1 MSDNPRIDE
10 LKRRV
15 QQDPAS
21 IAFAALAD
29 EYRRAG
35 LFHDAVETCRAGLQR
50 HPAYVSARVTLGR
63 SLVELG
69 EFQEAT
75 EHLEQVLRSAPENLA
90 AIRALADL
98 HRRNGEPLE
107 STIQAAAAAESA
119 SQTPTVAP
127 AAPAAQTAPVIPTV
141 AVAQQ
146 ARAVRPIPVTQA
158 VPVAPPAPPAP
169 APLLS
174 SPSPFQPIV
183 INRLL
188 WSPSPAEPDAEEL
201 EIADLAPTM
210 ADAQL
215 PVIREL
221 EQLLAGIES
230 RKTSHRLAQR
240 LTPTRA
246 V

>member
-35 LFHDAVETCRAGLQR
+35 MFHDAVETCRAGLQR

-69 EFQEAT
+69 EFEEAR

-90 AIRALADL
+90 AIRALADI

-107 STIQAAAAAESA
+107 SAIQLLSRPRLQRKPPP
-119 SQTPTVAP
+119 SPKRRQRRTVK
-127 AAPAAQTAPVIPTV
+127 AAPAIPAIQVAPVVETRGP
-141 AVAQQ
+141 AQ
-146 ARAVRPIPVTQA
+146 AASP
-158 VPVAPPAPPAP
+158 VPVAPAPV
-169 APLLS
+169 PLKPVAVHADS
-174 SPSPFQPIV
+174 HPSIALV
-183 INRLL
+183 TRA
-188 WSPSPAEPDAEEL
+188 SEPDVEEL
-201 EIADLAPTM
+201 EIADSG
-210 ADAQL
+210 DD
-215 PVIREL
+215 
-221 EQLLAGIES
+221 G
-230 RKTSHRLAQR
+230 
-240 LTPTRA
+240 
-246 V
+246 

>member
-127 AAPAAQTAPVIPTV
+127 PARAAQPAPVIPAV

-146 ARAVRPIPVTQA
+146 ARAVSPIPVTQA
-158 VPVAPPAPPAP
+158 VPVAPPAPARAALKPVT
-169 APLLS
+169 LS
-174 SPSPFQPIV
+174 ADSHQSIALV
-183 INRLL
+183 TLA
-188 WSPSPAEPDAEEL
+188 AEPDGDGL

-221 EQLLAGIES
+221 EQLLAGIS
-230 RKTSHRLAQR
+230 RARQAIDSLNA
-240 LTPTRA
+240 
-246 V
+246 

>member
-10 LKRRV
+10 LRRRV

-127 AAPAAQTAPVIPTV
+127 TTPAVETMPAIPAV
-141 AVAQQ
+141 AVAKQ
-146 ARAVRPIPVTQA
+146 APAVLPIPVTRA
-158 VPVAPPAPPAP
+158 VSVAPPAPPAP
-169 APLLS
+169 APLKPLTLS
-174 SPSPFQPIV
+174 ADSHPSV
-183 INRLL
+183 ALVTL
-188 WSPSPAEPDAEEL
+188 ASEPDAEEF
-201 EIADLAPTM
+201 EIADVAPTV

-221 EQLLAGIES
+221 EQLLAGID
-230 RKTSHRLAQR
+230 
-240 LTPTRA
+240 RA
-246 V
+246 RQAIDALSA

>member
-1 MSDNPRIDE
+1 MSENPRIDE

-63 SLVELG
+63 ALMELG
-69 EFQEAT
+69 ELQEAA

-90 AIRALADL
+90 AIRALADI

-107 STIQAAAAAESA
+107 SLQAAAAEAA
-119 SQTPTVAP
+119 S
-127 AAPAAQTAPVIPTV
+127 AAQTAAAAETAPPTTAPIFLEQTAPTEPEPVPQAASQPANAV
-141 AVAQQ
+141 AVKPAPLPFPLKP
-146 ARAVRPIPVTQA
+146 A
-158 VPVAPPAPPAP
+158 APPADIPPTTV
-169 APLLS
+169 S
-174 SPSPFQPIV
+174 V
-183 INRLL
+183 INDDHSDTDDL
-188 WSPSPAEPDAEEL
+188 DVV
-201 EIADLAPTM
+201 DLAPSM
-210 ADAQL
+210 ADAHL

-221 EQLLAGIES
+221 EQFLAGID
-230 RKTSHRLAQR
+230 
-240 LTPTRA
+240 RA
-246 V
+246 RHSIGA

>member
-10 LKRRV
+10 LRRRV

-107 STIQAAAAAESA
+107 TTI
-119 SQTPTVAP
+119 
-127 AAPAAQTAPVIPTV
+127 TAV
-141 AVAQQ
+141 
-146 ARAVRPIPVTQA
+146 
-158 VPVAPPAPPAP
+158 
-169 APLLS
+169 
-174 SPSPFQPIV
+174 
-183 INRLL
+183 
-188 WSPSPAEPDAEEL
+188 
-201 EIADLAPTM
+201 
-210 ADAQL
+210 
-215 PVIREL
+215 
-221 EQLLAGIES
+221 
-230 RKTSHRLAQR
+230 
-240 LTPTRA
+240 
-246 V
+246 

>member
-98 HRRNGEPLE
+98 HRGNGEPLE

-119 SQTPTVAP
+119 SQTPIVAP
-127 AAPAAQTAPVIPTV
+127 AAPAAETAPVFPTV
-141 AVAQQ
+141 AVAKQVP
-146 ARAVRPIPVTQA
+146 AVRPIPVPQA
-158 VPVAPPAPPAP
+158 VPLAPPAPPAP
-169 APLLS
+169 APLKPLTFS
-174 SPSPFQPIV
+174 ADSHQSIARV
-183 INRLL
+183 TLA
-188 WSPSPAEPDAEEL
+188 SEPDAEEP

-210 ADAQL
+210 ANAQL

-221 EQLLAGIES
+221 EQLLAGID
-230 RKTSHRLAQR
+230 
-240 LTPTRA
+240 RA
-246 V
+246 REAIDALSA

>member
-127 AAPAAQTAPVIPTV
+127 PAPAAQPAPVIPAV

-146 ARAVRPIPVTQA
+146 ARAVSPIPVTQA

-169 APLLS
+169 ARAALKPVTLS
-174 SPSPFQPIV
+174 ADSHQSIALV
-183 INRLL
+183 TLA
-188 WSPSPAEPDAEEL
+188 AEPDGDGL

-210 ADAQL
+210 ADAKL

-221 EQLLAGIES
+221 EQLLAGIS
-230 RKTSHRLAQR
+230 RARQAIDSLNA
-240 LTPTRA
+240 
-246 V
+246 